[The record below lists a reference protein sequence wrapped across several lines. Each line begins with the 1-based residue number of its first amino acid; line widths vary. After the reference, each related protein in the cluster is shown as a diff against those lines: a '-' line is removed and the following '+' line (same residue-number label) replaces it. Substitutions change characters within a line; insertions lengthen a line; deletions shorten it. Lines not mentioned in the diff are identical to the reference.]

1 MDIITK
7 EYKGI
12 FLFILSCFF
21 VSVMVGLVRQL
32 STTGLHFTQILM
44 MRSFFA
50 LLLMSPLIIKSNGKI
65 LQTNN
70 LKLHFLRSSTGFIAM
85 LSWFYVVTQITLPQA
100 VSITFTVPIITTL
113 AAVMIL
119 NESVNVRLY
128 LSLFLGFCG
137 VLIIIRPGF
146 NDLHFAHFISLLS
159 TIIWAISNVF
169 TKKLSKTEG
178 ANTITIYLSIII
190 LFLSIPITLPN
201 FQNMNLEQL
210 TWLFFLGLSSN
221 LVHITLSSSFKIAD
235 LSLLQ
240 PFDFSR
246 LIFTS
251 LIAYFA
257 FSELIDFYTIIGS
270 IVIIFAAFYANVKR
284 GQ

>member
-70 LKLHFLRSSTGFIAM
+70 LKLHFLRSSTGFIAV
-85 LSWFYVVTQITLPQA
+85 LSWFYVVTQIPLPQA

-146 NDLHFAHFISLLS
+146 NDLHFAHFVSLLS

-270 IVIIFAAFYANVKR
+270 IVIIFAAFYANIKR